1 MKSEAPLPHQ
11 RERAAR
17 SVAPDREEAP
27 SFSKPARS
35 AFDCVRH
42 DARSATHTLNGFLD
56 LLASGA
62 LGPLSVAQEQS
73 LSHLYQAAS
82 RISELLDTS
91 IDLAEQ
97 GHTAR
102 TPELTYARLSSL
114 VGHQIHGMMR
124 ERPGLCLSVE
134 LDIADEAPTLVEQ
147 GSFRTVL
154 TSLVGLLTD
163 NVSGSISLRIGQTDL
178 HTSLTLYTPL
188 PQDTPTDA
196 SVTQSLPSRQGLSSD
211 FEAMAHDL
219 RNRDYLRLKR
229 CEALLA
235 RQRGRLWVSPDL
247 TRVRVM
253 LPNL

>member
-1 MKSEAPLPHQ
+1 MKSEAPPPHQ
-11 RERAAR
+11 RERAAL
-17 SVAPDREEAP
+17 SVAPVRSEPAA
-27 SFSKPARS
+27 FTKPARD

-62 LGPLSVAQEQS
+62 LGPLSPGQEQS
-73 LSHLYQAAS
+73 LTHLYQAAS
-82 RISELLDTS
+82 RIGELLDTS

-97 GHTAR
+97 GQAAR
-102 TPELTYARLSSL
+102 PAELSSARLSSL
-114 VGHQIHGMMR
+114 VAHLIHGMLR
-124 ERPGLCLSVE
+124 ERPNLALSLE
-134 LDIADEAPTLVEQ
+134 LDVTEEAPTLLDQVA
-147 GSFRTVL
+147 FRTVL
-154 TSLVGLLTD
+154 ACLVQLLTD

-178 HTSLTLYTPL
+178 HTSLTLYATSPDQAL
-188 PQDTPTDA
+188 TEA
-196 SVTQSLPSRQGLSSD
+196 SVTQSLPARQGLSSD
-211 FEAMAHDL
+211 FEAIAHDL